1 MQSAQAYRGTVTL
14 TYLSSDF
21 DWRAH
26 YVATLG
32 RDGKTLSLFAWLTL
46 ANGDETSFADAD
58 TMAVAGRL
66 NREYAERL
74 RPETRSISL
83 NCWPDQRTHETPDSD
98 AGFYDDGSIPPPPP
112 PPAPAAVAES
122 IVVTGSRMLKAVRE
136 DLGDLKLYRI
146 PMAVSV
152 ASRSQKQVAM
162 IEQPKARFRTLFRW
176 RAAFD
181 TVRDEPRS
189 AERLLIFENRQ
200 SDGLG
205 LPLPSGSFTLY
216 AEHDGRPF
224 LVGEGRMTDRAVGE
238 KVEVPIS
245 SAPGVRVNQRLVERS
260 DKSFDIELV
269 ATNDQPVAVPF
280 EAVFADFGNSGGQER
295 PQEARRRLGL
305 GDHDP
310 RQRHED
316 VALPLPQS
324 RLGLIDRP
332 RAVVLVQGDEREQ
345 RPGHLHFGLAAIA
358 GRDDLDA
365 NRDRRAPDALDFGI
379 DADHVAQVNR
389 LDELHLVDRDRR
401 DRSAGAARRDDARGD
416 IHLAQ
421 HPAAEDM
428 AVGVDVAPALARRA
442 KWDPCTMRCSF
453 VLR

>member
-1 MQSAQAYRGTVTL
+1 VSGLGDSVREKNRDAKLLSPGTLLDDSLGKRVTMRRTSRATGEVTEQDAVIRAAANGVVVETAKGIEALRCDGETETLLAAQVPETLSAKPTLSIHVQSAQAYRGPVTL

-152 ASRSQKQVAM
+152 ASLSQKQVAM

-245 SAPGVRVNQRLVERS
+245 SVPGVRVNQRLVERS

-280 EAVFADFGNSGGQER
+280 EAVFADSGIPVGKNALKKR
-295 PQEARRRLGL
+295 D
-305 GDHDP
+305 GDWVWSTMIP
-310 RQRHED
+310 
-316 VALPLPQS
+316 
-324 RLGLIDRP
+324 
-332 RAVVLVQGDEREQ
+332 
-345 RPGHLHFGLAAIA
+345 
-358 GRDDLDA
+358 A
-365 NRDRRAPDALDFGI
+365 NGSKTLRFRYRNPD
-379 DADHVAQVNR
+379 
-389 LDELHLVDRDRR
+389 
-401 DRSAGAARRDDARGD
+401 
-416 IHLAQ
+416 
-421 HPAAEDM
+421 
-428 AVGVDVAPALARRA
+428 
-442 KWDPCTMRCSF
+442 
-453 VLR
+453 